1 MEFSIDRSSGTPVWR
16 QIKGTIEYAIACGEL
31 PIGACLPSVRE
42 LAEDLAVAPMT
53 INQAYADLKREG
65 LVEARAGSGTYVTDS
80 VKAQMAM
87 RPEIDRLH
95 WEIDRLLDY
104 GESIGVSAGELAALL
119 TQRVALRNSL
129 GRQTSIVIVGLFA
142 EATERYARQV
152 GRQLGELATV
162 RPMTMDA
169 IQTDPGTKAAAGG
182 ADLIITFSNLRP
194 EVAAMFPTTK
204 VVALRFIPSEE
215 TRLRLASLDPLA
227 RVAVASKFIDFL
239 PIIRSGVQRFAPH
252 VRDIVAMNEDDPAV
266 PDLLADRDVIVFAT
280 GADAVARSAPTG
292 AHLIEYSHIPDPGD
306 VDRVVRPFV
315 SRADMSKPR
324 TRKAGP

>member
-1 MEFSIDRSSGTPVWR
+1 MDFSIDRTSGTPVWR

-31 PIGACLPSVRE
+31 AIGECLPSVRE

-53 INQAYADLKREG
+53 ISQAFAELKREG

-87 RPEIDRLH
+87 RPEIDNLH
-95 WEIDRLLDY
+95 WEIDRILDY
-104 GESIGVSAGELAALL
+104 GESIGVQATELAALVS
-119 TQRVALRNSL
+119 QRVALRNSV

-142 EATERYARQV
+142 EATGRYARQV
-152 GRQLGELATV
+152 EQQLGDIASV

-169 IQTDPGTKAAAGG
+169 IQKEPASKAAAGG
-182 ADLIITFSNLRP
+182 ADLIITFSNLRT
-194 EVAAMFPTTK
+194 EIATMFPTTK

-215 TRLRLASLDPLA
+215 TRLRLASLDPMA

-252 VRDIVAMNEDDPAV
+252 VRDIVALNEDDPAA
-266 PDLLADRDVIVFAT
+266 PELLADRDVIVFAT
-280 GADAVARSAPTG
+280 GADAVTRSAREG
-292 AHLIEYSHIPDPGD
+292 AQFIEYSHIPDPGD
-306 VDRVVRPFV
+306 VDHFVRPFANKAGV
-315 SRADMSKPR
+315 SKPTR
-324 TRKAGP
+324 RKAER